1 MEYPPPNFG
10 PPIRL
15 GCPRRQE
22 NIREGKLN
30 GITILM
36 RRRKVAAACSNRRS
50 SNRSLRVELHACH
63 GLLVSVSPPAKGHL
77 TCYLDR
83 TYHPQST
90 VSFKD
95 VVLVLDIDSRQMS
108 RSG

>member
-1 MEYPPPNFG
+1 MLPGSP
-10 PPIRL
+10 
-15 GCPRRQE
+15 
-22 NIREGKLN
+22 
-30 GITILM
+30 
-36 RRRKVAAACSNRRS
+36 
-50 SNRSLRVELHACH
+50 SLS
-63 GLLVSVSPPAKGHL
+63 LLVSPPAKGHL

-95 VVLVLDIDSRQMS
+95 VVPILDIDSRQMS

>member
-1 MEYPPPNFG
+1 MEPRTQVITPAIAYGKGFG
-10 PPIRL
+10 DFDAPGSFGVGLPVV
-15 GCPRRQE
+15 
-22 NIREGKLN
+22 
-30 GITILM
+30 GIFITRSIAAFVQKSSLTM
-36 RRRKVAAACSNRRS
+36 VAYSHRPQS
-50 SNRSLRVELHACH
+50 
-63 GLLVSVSPPAKGHL
+63 GHL

-95 VVLVLDIDSRQMS
+95 VVLGLDIDSRQMS